1 MSQLN
6 PSLIPSPPSQ
16 LLSLAGIVIALFVLQ
31 VMIAVVKDWEQVL
44 YRIFFLHLSPGPP
57 GGSMSPAILVA
68 ATIPSVFAAVL
79 FVLVLFCVYICLR
92 RRLHNKRDKMAA
104 REYDYPEY
112 ATVEAHSTS
121 IRTEENIA
129 YETGIQSMDTK
140 PNIAYDTVMQGH
152 SPRTQDHNT
161 SL

>member
-1 MSQLN
+1 M
-6 PSLIPSPPSQ
+6 
-16 LLSLAGIVIALFVLQ
+16 
-31 VMIAVVKDWEQVL
+31 
-44 YRIFFLHLSPGPP
+44 SPGPP

-79 FVLVLFCVYICLR
+79 FVLVLFCVYIYLR
-92 RRLHNKRDKMAA
+92 WRLHNKRDRMAA
-104 REYDYPEY
+104 RDYDYPEY
-112 ATVEAHSTS
+112 ATVEANSTS

-129 YETGIQSMDTK
+129 YETGMQSMNIK

-152 SPRTQDHNT
+152 SPHAQEHNT